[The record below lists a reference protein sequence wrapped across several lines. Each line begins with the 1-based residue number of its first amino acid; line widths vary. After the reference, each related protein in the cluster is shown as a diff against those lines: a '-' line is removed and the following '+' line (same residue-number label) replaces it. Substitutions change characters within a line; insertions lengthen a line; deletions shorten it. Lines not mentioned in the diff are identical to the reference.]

1 MEYHQI
7 ILRYHQTDI
16 ELPFIALSLS
26 LCAANPIPNPIPHH
40 LHIAEHMSPASRRN
54 GSSPPSG
61 PLPPRS
67 VHSPNSSG

>member
-1 MEYHQI
+1 MINTKYTKNI
-7 ILRYHQTDI
+7 SILADTI
-16 ELPFIALSLS
+16 LISGCFFF
-26 LCAANPIPNPIPHH
+26 CAANPIFNPIPHH